1 MVMMNLIA
9 VDEFDCSAET
19 YWEKFM
25 FEDAF
30 FERLNL
36 TIQMKKREVL
46 ERKESD
52 TELYRKIKNTPL
64 MELPSLVSKVIGSDA
79 SYLEE
84 SWFNKTTKLYR
95 YQVTS
100 TAAGKRLD
108 FQGTIAIDSLGDKKC
123 RREIRANIKV
133 NVMFIG
139 GKIEEH
145 LARRLEDSYHLI
157 TKFTREEIT
166 KLHIKGVA
174 AIA

>member
-1 MVMMNLIA
+1 MKTLNVI
-9 VDEFDCSAET
+9 DEFDCSAET

-30 FERLNL
+30 FERLNPI
-36 TIQMKKREVL
+36 IQMKKREVL

-52 TELYRKIKNTPL
+52 TELYRKIKNTPS
-64 MELPSLVSKVIGSDA
+64 MELPGIISKVVGSDA

-84 SWFNKTTKLYR
+84 SWFNKTTKAYR
-95 YQVTS
+95 FQIS
-100 TAAGKRLD
+100 SAAAGKRLD

-139 GKIEEH
+139 GKIEDH
-145 LARRLEDSYHLI
+145 LARRLEDNYHLI